1 MPGRGV
7 DVNSLYY
14 FSYGSNMSTRR
25 LTARVPS
32 AKKIC
37 NAYLPGHLLR
47 FHKRGRDDSAKCDAH
62 FTDNDNDQVKG
73 VLFEILA
80 AEKPLMDAIEGLD
93 YESKK
98 VSVLTDD
105 EKTMVAFT
113 YVAVYIDK
121 SLKPYH
127 WYKQHI
133 LVGAHEH
140 QLPDDYIS
148 SIETIESIEDKDA
161 ARIERE
167 LGIYR

>member
-1 MPGRGV
+1 M
-7 DVNSLYY
+7 DVTSLYY

-25 LTARVPS
+25 LAARVPS

-37 NAYLPGHLLR
+37 NAYLPGHQFR
-47 FHKRGRDDSAKCDAH
+47 FHKRGKDDSAKCDAH
-62 FTDNDNDQVKG
+62 FTANAKDHVKG

-80 AEKPLMDAIEGLD
+80 AEKPLLDAIEGQG
-93 YESKK
+93 YESKN
-98 VSVLTDD
+98 VSVVTDD
-105 EKTMVAFT
+105 EKTIDAFT
-113 YVAVYIDK
+113 YVALHIDK

-133 LVGAHEH
+133 LAGAREH
-140 QLPDDYIS
+140 QFPEDYIS

-167 LGIYR
+167 TGIYR